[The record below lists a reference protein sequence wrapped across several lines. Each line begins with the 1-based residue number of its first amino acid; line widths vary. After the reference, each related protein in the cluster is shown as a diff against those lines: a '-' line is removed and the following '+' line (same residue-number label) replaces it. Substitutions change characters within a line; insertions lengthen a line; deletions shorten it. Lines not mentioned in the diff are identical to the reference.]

1 MKEAT
6 GELSMTVVV
15 IVAVI
20 ALVGLVSWLF
30 VGDNAPAKKWIE
42 SQWGRISN
50 EGDTATSI
58 GG

>member
-20 ALVGLVSWLF
+20 GLVLIVNWLF
-30 VGDNAPAKKWIE
+30 VGDNAVAKGWIE
-42 SQWGRISN
+42 KQWGRISN
-50 EGDTATSI
+50 EDDQVPDI
-58 GG
+58 N